1 MLGKF
6 NGNAII
12 LSQRDSVKRFI
23 FHSSCTG
30 ESVKR
35 ISFESIKVHFSKV
48 GQASVAAFESSNVT
62 QKQIKSSY
70 IQYAPTYK
78 V

>member
-6 NGNAII
+6 KGNAII
-12 LSQRDSVKRFI
+12 LSHRESVKRFI

-30 ESVKR
+30 ESLKR

-48 GQASVAAFESSNVT
+48 GQASVAAFENSNVT
-62 QKQIKSSY
+62 QKQIKSSF
-70 IQYAPTYK
+70 IQYVGTYK